1 MTMALTTPQALRDVR
16 SARLR
21 SAFEAPALITRLDT
35 SWRGTFTPR
44 TRSWADYWRP
54 VHWLGSLQIDRALR
68 QLGTVWQEYIASLF
82 DPSLMREYCFRYF
95 SLLDAVLSARDKS
108 SASPLWQ
115 RALQT
120 VLGFECFTINEGAF
134 GPEGGAAG
142 TTTLRNPCYLLA
154 KLKSPD
160 APDDTRF
167 HPLILAGDGR
177 AEGLF
182 FHYRRYRLSE
192 DAPMALLVYPAIDPA
207 RRPRSF
213 RLVVALASALGSI
226 GDPFAQ
232 ARAER
237 LWRNVLRPIVEGVHA
252 GWPSRV
258 PVELV
263 DVGAGSGALMAA
275 LSQNL
280 VAWSQVA
287 GFAPRLR
294 LWLVDLV
301 PPAAMSVFRT
311 PPLGRFVESLVSVS
325 RDYRTWL
332 ASPRPLPVASG
343 PRVALASKIFDV
355 SSRFAIDKFR
365 TDVLS
370 SRAEPRELERERYMP
385 ERCLAPSGEGPS
397 ALQMSNARVLAEEGH
412 TFPLA
417 SLSGFFRGLRLVS
430 RSGADDDAEEDGPWL
445 PVRSLDPQSLVA
457 ADGASVIGRLLE
469 QCDYLIV
476 EDADLRPVDL
486 ISHLRAFS
494 LERIVA
500 YDMTRAMRLT
510 ANYAYVLWPKG
521 RREPQLEGERIW

>member
-1 MTMALTTPQALRDVR
+1 MTLSTPQALRDLR

-54 VHWLGSLQIDRALR
+54 VHWLGSPQMDRALR
-68 QLGTVWQEYIASLF
+68 QFGGVWQEYIASSF
-82 DPSLMREYCFRYF
+82 DPSLAREYCFRYF
-95 SLLDAVLSARDKS
+95 SLLDAVLSARDKL

-115 RALQT
+115 RALQA

-154 KLKSPD
+154 RLKWPD
-160 APDDTRF
+160 GVDDTRF
-167 HPLILAGDGR
+167 LPLILAGDGGPG
-177 AEGLF
+177 GLF

-192 DAPMALLVYPAIDPA
+192 DVPMSLLVYPAIEPP

-213 RLVVALASALGSI
+213 RLVATLASALGSV

-237 LWRNVLRPIVEGVHA
+237 LWRNVLRPILQGVYA
-252 GWPSRV
+252 GWPNRV
-258 PVELV
+258 PIELV

-275 LSQNL
+275 LCREV
-280 VAWSQVA
+280 VAWSQAA
-287 GFAPRLR
+287 GLSPRLR
-294 LWLVDLV
+294 LWLVDLA

-311 PPLGRFVESLVSVS
+311 TALGRFVESLVSVS

-343 PRVALASKIFDV
+343 LRVAIASKIFDV
-355 SSRFAIDKFR
+355 SSRFAIDRFR

-370 SRAEPRELERERYMP
+370 SVVEGLGVLDQERYMP
-385 ERCLAPSGEGPS
+385 QRCLAPGGEGPE
-397 ALQMSNARVLAEEGH
+397 ALQMSSSRVLVPEGH
-412 TFPLA
+412 VFPLA

-430 RSGADDDAEEDGPWL
+430 RSG
-445 PVRSLDPQSLVA
+445 R
-457 ADGASVIGRLLE
+457 
-469 QCDYLIV
+469 
-476 EDADLRPVDL
+476 
-486 ISHLRAFS
+486 SHLR
-494 LERIVA
+494 E
-500 YDMTRAMRLT
+500 
-510 ANYAYVLWPKG
+510 LW
-521 RREPQLEGERIW
+521 RTT

>member
-1 MTMALTTPQALRDVR
+1 MTLSTPQALRDLR

-54 VHWLGSLQIDRALR
+54 VHWLGSPQIDRALR
-68 QLGTVWQEYIASLF
+68 QLGTVWQKYIASSF
-82 DPSLMREYCFRYF
+82 DSSLMGEYCFRYF
-95 SLLDAVLSARDKS
+95 SLLDAVLSVREKL

-115 RALQT
+115 RALQA

-134 GPEGGAAG
+134 GLEGDAAG
-142 TTTLRNPCYLLA
+142 TTTTRNPCYLLA

-160 APDDTRF
+160 VPDDTRF
-167 HPLILAGDGR
+167 LPLILAGDGGPN
-177 AEGLF
+177 GLF

-192 DAPMALLVYPAIDPA
+192 DMPMSLLVYPAIDPA
-207 RRPRSF
+207 HRPRSF
-213 RLVVALASALGSI
+213 RLVAALASALGSV
-226 GDPFAQ
+226 GDPFAE

-237 LWRNVLRPIVEGVHA
+237 LWKNVLRPILQGVYA

-263 DVGAGSGALMAA
+263 DVGAGSGALMAE
-275 LSQNL
+275 LSRNL
-280 VAWSQVA
+280 VAWSQAA
-287 GFAPRLR
+287 GLAPRLR
-294 LWLVDLV
+294 LWLVDLAS
-301 PPAAMSVFRT
+301 PAAMSIFRT
-311 PPLGRFVESLVSVS
+311 PPLGRFVEGLVIVS

-343 PRVALASKIFDV
+343 PRIALASKIFDV

-370 SRAEPRELERERYMP
+370 SVLEGLEVLDRDRYMP
-385 ERCLAPSGEGPS
+385 QRCLAPSGEGPN
-397 ALQMSNARVLAEEGH
+397 ALQISSARVLVPEGH
-412 TFPLA
+412 VFPLA

-430 RSGADDDAEEDGPWL
+430 RSGADDDVEEDGPWL

-457 ADGASVIGRLLE
+457 ADGTSVIGRLLE

-476 EDADLRPVDL
+476 DDADLRPVDL

-500 YDMTRAMRLT
+500 HDMTRAMRLT
-510 ANYAYVLWPKG
+510 ANYAYVLWPRG
-521 RREPQLEGERIW
+521 RREPQLEGESIW